1 MSRLITF
8 IKTKLVPP
16 NLGDEDKNQAAFY
29 LQVIVFISLCSVVAM
44 GVSYA
49 LAERWAYALWM
60 LLAVCCYGII
70 LESIR
75 RKHLSAAINLF
86 LFFALFF
93 LTIGILSVGGIHA
106 IGSLLY
112 PIILIYASLLLG
124 RKTFTIYGIL
134 SIASV
139 GLIILAENRKITPVY
154 IPDPPDL
161 PLFIAYSLIILSTA
175 FTVRFVTENLQDN
188 LHRKRQSEALY
199 RSLVEVLPMSVCTKD
214 LQGRFTF
221 VNQNYC
227 KEFKLSPADILGKND
242 FDMHP
247 PDMAVKFQQ
256 DDRMVLAGGQAVEMV
271 EEHEPLGGKRIMV
284 QVFKTPVYDAQG
296 QPSGVQIVFWDISER
311 IRAEEEI
318 RHLNESLE
326 QRVAERTM
334 QLEAANRELESL
346 SYTIG
351 HDLRSPIRAI
361 VAYSHILLNEL
372 SGRLEA
378 AQESKLR
385 QVNQVS
391 LQMGSMVDE
400 FLSFLRLGNSALQK
414 GPVQMTSLVERVV
427 AGLQKILDGREVEFI
442 INPMPTCVA
451 DVYLLEEVYNR
462 LISNAIKFTLPRASA
477 RIEIGSLEQPG
488 ETCYFVQD
496 NGVGFDMRYAAK
508 LFGIFQRLHRQDEF
522 EGLGIGLATVQ
533 RIITRHGGR
542 IWAESEPDKGTTF
555 YFTFTKNTHSPTPAV
570 HTPAVGAG
578 LAQAEQAGVGRVTQ
592 ES

>member
-1 MSRLITF
+1 MSSFHLF
-8 IKTKLVPP
+8 FKT
-16 NLGDEDKNQAAFY
+16 NLSHPDFNDDNKNQAAFY
-29 LQVIVFISLCSVVAM
+29 LQVIVFISLCSVVAV

-49 LAERWAYALWM
+49 LAGRWAYALGM

-70 LESIR
+70 LGAIHS
-75 RKHLSAAINLF
+75 KHLGAAINLF
-86 LFFALFF
+86 LFFAMLF
-93 LTIGILSVGGIHA
+93 LTVGMLAVGGIHA

-124 RKTFTIYGIL
+124 RKAFTSYSLL

-139 GLIILAENRKITPVY
+139 GLIILAENRKITPLY

-161 PLFIAYSLIILSTA
+161 PLFISYSLIILSTA

-188 LHRKRQSEALY
+188 LQKKRQSEELY

-214 LQGRFTF
+214 LQERFTF

-227 KEFKLSPADILGKND
+227 EEFKLSPADILGKND

-247 PDMAVKFQQ
+247 PDMAEKFQQ
-256 DDRMVLAGGQAVEMV
+256 DDRMVLAGGKAVEMV
-271 EEHEPLGGKRIMV
+271 EDHQPLGGKRIVV
-284 QVFKTPVYDAQG
+284 QVFKTPIYDAQG

-318 RHLNESLE
+318 RQLNESLE
-326 QRVAERTM
+326 QRVAERTA
-334 QLEAANRELESL
+334 QLESANRELESL

-385 QVNQVS
+385 QVNQIS
-391 LQMGSMVDE
+391 LQMGNMVDE
-400 FLSFLRLGNSALQK
+400 FLGFLRLGSSSLQK
-414 GPVQMTSLVERVV
+414 QPVNLTFLAERVIAHLQELV
-427 AGLQKILDGREVEFI
+427 AGRQVEFI
-442 INPMPTCVA
+442 VNPMPACVA
-451 DVYLLEEVYNR
+451 DVYLLEEMFTR
-462 LISNAIKFTLPRASA
+462 LISNAIKFTLPRALA

-488 ETCYFVQD
+488 ETCYFVRD

-555 YFTFTKNTHSPTPAV
+555 YFTFTKNAHSPTPAV
-570 HTPAVGAG
+570 P
-578 LAQAEQAGVGRVTQ
+578 
-592 ES
+592 